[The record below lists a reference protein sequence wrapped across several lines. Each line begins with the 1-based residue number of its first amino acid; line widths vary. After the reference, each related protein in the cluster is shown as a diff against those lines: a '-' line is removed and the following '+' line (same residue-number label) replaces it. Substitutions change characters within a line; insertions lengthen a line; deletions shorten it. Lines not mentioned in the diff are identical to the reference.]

1 MANIDELIK
10 KKCAEYEVNPDV
22 LTPEEI
28 KTLKKEI
35 EAEQRDG
42 FIMDSILNDPAVFS
56 RGK

>member
-28 KTLKKEI
+28 KMLKKEI

-42 FIMDSILNDPAVFS
+42 FIMDSILNDPSVFS
-56 RGK
+56 RSK